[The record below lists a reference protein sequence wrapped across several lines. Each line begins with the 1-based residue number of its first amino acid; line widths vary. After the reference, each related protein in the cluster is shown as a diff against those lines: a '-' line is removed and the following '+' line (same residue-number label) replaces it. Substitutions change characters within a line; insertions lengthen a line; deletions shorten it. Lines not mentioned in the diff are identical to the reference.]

1 MNFSQL
7 SHDFCM
13 NFSWFSHE
21 LLMTFSWL
29 SLDFLMTF
37 SWLFHD
43 FLLTF
48 SWLSPDFLINFSW
61 FSHDFSW
68 TSELAMVCA
77 VSGLVIVTI
86 VANIF
91 RAFPRTLETFW
102 WVTGH
107 PGWVLGHIQR
117 SCTRRIM
124 FLTMFY
130 SPPCSKSML
139 GTFGQVVEKMKSSLV
154 TTRKNMDLSVKC
166 AYVLKYS
173 NRPLNWAYA
182 SFDL

>member
-1 MNFSQL
+1 MVADKKNSGCIGRIVWITRFFLCARIYLCPPPYYADWNNPILCGFLYKKCTMVFS
-7 SHDFCM
+7 
-13 NFSWFSHE
+13 
-21 LLMTFSWL
+21 
-29 SLDFLMTF
+29 
-37 SWLFHD
+37 
-43 FLLTF
+43 
-48 SWLSPDFLINFSW
+48 
-61 FSHDFSW
+61 
-68 TSELAMVCA
+68 
-77 VSGLVIVTI
+77 VTI

-139 GTFGQVVEKMKSSLV
+139 GTFAQVVEKMKSSLV
-154 TTRKNMDLSVKC
+154 TTRKNMDLSVKWGN
-166 AYVLKYS
+166 VPKYS